1 MILPIELELV
11 ASFHEHDND
20 TVTLESLTFEGC
32 SQNLLPFMSDEKKAE
47 AQALLEE
54 AWQDAAIAKVER
66 LLEKRAMR
74 GDFLRDQARDDRL
87 TGDA

>member
-1 MILPIELELV
+1 MKLFIELELE
-11 ASFHEHDND
+11 ASYHEHDND

-47 AQALLEE
+47 AQALLED

-66 LLEKRAMR
+66 LIEQRQIRMGTYR
-74 GDFLRDQARDDRL
+74 SPR
-87 TGDA
+87 TGE